1 MVKSRVTFS
10 SNKNTFFK
18 AFLPK
23 KGNIR
28 FYVEDTP
35 HVYVK
40 GKKGEP
46 VISSLSTAEIG
57 AIHEYGL
64 GGMPKRSF
72 LEMPLKTKLPEIFR
86 WINFYSH
93 TYKSLEELFQK
104 IAELAYDEIM
114 IAFETNGY
122 GRWKKLSQS
131 YKKATGRTEPALT
144 DTGILKDSINCN
156 YKVNKTGSMGKIAV
170 SPLTKRVRTS
180 SAMKI
185 VNRFLR
191 GK

>member
-1 MVKSRVTFS
+1 MAKSRVTFS
-10 SNKNTFFK
+10 SNKSSFFK

-40 GKKGEP
+40 GKTGKP
-46 VISSLSTAEIG
+46 VMSSLSTAEIG

-93 TYKSLEELFQK
+93 TYKSLEQLFEK
-104 IAELAYDEIM
+104 IAQLAYDEIM
-114 IAFETNGY
+114 TAFETNGF
-122 GRWKKLSQS
+122 GKWKKLSER
-131 YKKATGRTEPALT
+131 YKLITGRQEPALT
-144 DTGILKDSINCN
+144 DTGILKSSISCN
-156 YKVNKTGSMGKIAV
+156 YKINKTGALGRISI
-170 SPLTKRVRTS
+170 SPLLKKS
-180 SAMKI
+180 
-185 VNRFLR
+185 R

>member
-1 MVKSRVTFS
+1 MVKNRITFS
-10 SNKNTFFK
+10 SNKTAFFK

-28 FYVEDTP
+28 FFVEDTP

-40 GKKGEP
+40 GKSGKP

-72 LEMPLKTKLPEIFR
+72 LEMPLKAKLPEIFR

-93 TYKSLEELFQK
+93 TYKTLEEMFER
-104 IAELAYDEIM
+104 IAQLAYDEIM
-114 IAFETNGY
+114 TAFETNGF
-122 GRWKKLSQS
+122 GRWKKLSER
-131 YKKATGRTEPALT
+131 YKAMTGRQEPALT
-144 DTGILKDSINCN
+144 DTGILKDSISCN
-156 YKVNKTGSMGKIAV
+156 YKINKTGSMGRISV
-170 SPLTKRVRTS
+170 SPLKRRT
-180 SAMKI
+180 
-185 VNRFLR
+185 R